1 MQEETEDLMEE
12 TQAMALEEMKG
23 IHVTREDPMI
33 VINWILRMMSSQRDL
48 IGQDQMQEGRD
59 MIL

>member
-1 MQEETEDLMEE
+1 MEE

-33 VINWILRMMSSQRDL
+33 VMTVINWILRMMSSQRDL

-59 MIL
+59 MIF